1 MAEAQID
8 PAALQALQDYAASRC
23 RQSGAIL
30 KRGQARGQVR
40 ADIDP
45 ALLIELFSSLAWN
58 RLLTSRL
65 DVSQNEI
72 EQIVSA
78 VVEGEA
84 VRK

>member
-1 MAEAQID
+1 
-8 PAALQALQDYAASRC
+8 
-23 RQSGAIL
+23 
-30 KRGQARGQVR
+30 VR